1 MRVWR
6 PKRKKSET
14 EDLIAQAEALAPHR
28 PQEDVRRMRIS
39 RVRMLAALPPV
50 VALAFVALLP
60 FLLAEPA
67 APPGGISTPGPGGG
81 PGPADPPPG
90 TRPIPG
96 DPTLPDTQRP
106 VGTPPGPGPGPG
118 PGPSPGEDLEPATR
132 ALLDASLRYE
142 QRTGAADQLG
152 RSSDPGALDTLL
164 RAALDR
170 DSSTR
175 ALAARGLAR
184 KLPDPRA
191 TTALSQLLEDP
202 AAAVAEVASAELAKV
217 DRSRE
222 LLVGRLARNDPADQV
237 HLNCIR
243 GLIYQGRAEDVPLL
257 MRWVREDGPV
267 GEAATEAVWAICQ
280 RTGAP
285 PPPGL
290 PKRLR

>member
-14 EDLIAQAEALAPHR
+14 EDLIAQADALAPRR

-67 APPGGISTPGPGGG
+67 APHGGIATPGPGG
-81 PGPADPPPG
+81 PGEGSPPPEMP
-90 TRPIPG
+90 PIQT
-96 DPTLPDTQRP
+96 DPTLPATQRP
-106 VGTPPGPGPGPG
+106 VGTPTGPGPGPGPG
-118 PGPSPGEDLEPATR
+118 PGTREDLEPATR

-202 AAAVAEVASAELAKV
+202 TAAVAEVASAELAKV
-217 DRSRE
+217 DRSRD
-222 LLVGRLARNDPADQV
+222 LLVGRLSRNDPADQV

-257 MRWVREDGPV
+257 LRWVREDGPV

-280 RTGAP
+280 RTGTP